1 MINLNEE
8 AEKKIRTLMIEG
20 QMKSWAIVL
29 LLVVYLVAIPLFLL
43 FTYSTKRDVEDTKVM
58 IEKSLAEIKSE
69 VRKKSAEEYKNVVQR
84 FC

>member
-29 LLVVYLVAIPLFLL
+29 LIVAYLVTVPLFLL
-43 FTYSTKRDVEDTKVM
+43 VTYSTKRDVEENKAM
-58 IEKSLAEIKSE
+58 IEKKLG
-69 VRKKSAEEYKNVVQR
+69 
-84 FC
+84 